1 MGTVTEFKTGED
13 VVTYL
18 KHQHKQ
24 IKGLLARVL
33 ESTGDERQTA
43 FADLRRMLAVHET
56 AEEEI
61 VHPAARALPGGDAE
75 VADRLKEE
83 NAAKTALIALEK
95 LDVDSVPFETKFRAL
110 EADVLAHA
118 ESEETLEFDR
128 LGSKLDSAKLNRM
141 KKAVEL
147 AESIAPTRPHPGIE
161 SAAGNLLAGPF
172 VSMVDRTR
180 DALSDRQSHKH
191 SHR

>member
-1 MGTVTEFKTGED
+1 MFW
-13 VVTYL
+13 L
-18 KHQHKQ
+18 MR
-24 IKGLLARVL
+24 RVKKR
-33 ESTGDERQTA
+33 S
-43 FADLRRMLAVHET
+43 
-56 AEEEI
+56 
-61 VHPAARALPGGDAE
+61 
-75 VADRLKEE
+75 
-83 NAAKTALIALEK
+83 
-95 LDVDSVPFETKFRAL
+95 S
-110 EADVLAHA
+110 
-118 ESEETLEFDR
+118 
-128 LGSKLDSAKLNRM
+128 SAKLKRM